1 MYMYN
6 VWTCL
11 WCPEAGKTRN
21 WRTFMFSDFD
31 IIISH
36 FHLPILILNA
46 LWAFLLFLSLCFFIF
61 NLLFLKTEVI
71 IISVAPAS
79 FSGSTF
85 SQICCMIPKW
95 FWLGLANS
103 SFCFNWEI
111 MYAGAEVNAGLATT
125 VDANLDPNVGKKRT
139 TLLNIA
145 FNLLYVLLC

>member
-1 MYMYN
+1 MVERIYC
-6 VWTCL
+6 VQKQ
-11 WCPEAGKTRN
+11 GKLETEGPAC
-21 WRTFMFSDFD
+21 FLIFD
-31 IIISH
+31 IIISYL
-36 FHLPILILNA
+36 HLPILILNA
-46 LWAFLLFLSLCFFIF
+46 LWAFLLFLNLCFFIF

-71 IISVAPAS
+71 IISVVPAS

-103 SFCFNWEI
+103 NFCFNWEI
-111 MYAGAEVNAGLATT
+111 MFAGAEVNAGLATT

-145 FNLLYVLLC
+145 FNLLYVILS